1 MNIQTKRIAVYCG
14 SSNRVDK
21 SYTDLAF
28 EVGRQLAIRQI
39 GVVYGGGN
47 VGLMK
52 AVADGA
58 LASDGE
64 VIGVIP
70 KSLETLELAHPK
82 LTKLFVTQGMHE
94 RKALM
99 GQLADGFIGLPG
111 GYGTMEEIMEV
122 ITWSQINV
130 HSKPVGLLN
139 VRDFYNGIVQW
150 VNHATREGFIGPSHR
165 NLLCCEDNLDDLLAK
180 MSQVHFVDLRSQ
192 I

>member
-1 MNIQTKRIAVYCG
+1 MHMTTKKIAVYCG
-14 SSNRVDK
+14 SSNRVDQ
-21 SYTDLAF
+21 SYLQLAY
-28 EVGRQLAIRQI
+28 EVGRQLANRHI

-58 LASDGE
+58 LSENGE

-70 KSLETLELAHPK
+70 KSLETLELAHPN

-99 GQLADGFIGLPG
+99 AQLADGFIGLPG

-122 ITWSQINV
+122 ITWNQINV
-130 HSKPVGLLN
+130 HAKPVGLLN
-139 VRDFYNGIVQW
+139 TKGFYDGIIQW
-150 VNHATREGFIGPSHR
+150 VDHAMKEGFIRAAHR
-165 NLLCCEDNLDDLLAK
+165 GLLTSAEHLDDLLNK
-180 MSQVHFVDLRSQ
+180 MENTEFVDLSSQ
-192 I
+192 L